1 MIAADVYADFLADE
15 YLDSYIADGGAAVK
29 FVVAAD
35 PAQADHFSSTV
46 CERAAA
52 SGYATVRVDAVDVR
66 VHMMD
71 QVFFDVAR
79 QIDWDWHRRSMAT
92 RNSRTI
98 A

>member
-35 PAQADHFSSTV
+35 SGVAEDFSRTV
-46 CERAAA
+46 RERAAA
-52 SGYATVRVDAVDVR
+52 SGYAAVRVDAVDVR

-71 QVFFDVAR
+71 QVF
-79 QIDWDWHRRSMAT
+79 
-92 RNSRTI
+92 
-98 A
+98 